1 MKIKIIF
8 LTFLFFCQFAG
19 AWGISE
25 ETLLDLS
32 QEQMMHRSLTTLHEL
47 LHESTDSAKKY
58 QSQEKSPLHLGRLG
72 LTLDGELSK
81 TSGVSKLALS
91 LYPREEYVPR
101 YTDISRLLKA
111 FHKNAEKIYGIP
123 SNHLATAMTV
133 AIVGGWTAYTGLE
146 LKNEWIKPLF
156 HQLDRVMRMD
166 EAITQASVSKK
177 VHMHQLLAGMGLI
190 FTAEVEN
197 LKSMGNDAR
206 SRRLREMGGKYLKAL
221 LGVPPDKIVF
231 SSSGM
236 KFK

>member
-1 MKIKIIF
+1 M
-8 LTFLFFCQFAG
+8 FFYQFAG

-47 LHESTDSAKKY
+47 LHENTDNAKGKY
-58 QSQEKSPLHLGRLG
+58 RPKEKSPLHLGRLG

-101 YTDISRLLKA
+101 YSDISRLLKA

-133 AIVGGWTAYTGLE
+133 AIVGGWVAYTGLE
-146 LKNEWIKPLF
+146 FKNEWIKPLF

-177 VHMHQLLAGMGLI
+177 VHMHQMLAGMGLI

-197 LKSMGNDAR
+197 LKSMGNGTR
-206 SRRLREMGGKYLKAL
+206 SRRLQEMGGKYLKAL
-221 LGVPPDKIVF
+221 LGVSPDKITF

-236 KFK
+236 RFK